1 MAKTTNQERGIKI
14 MTKTEMIKAIDLII
28 QAKEKLTMQLEAS
41 EQNRVITDIFHRAVC
56 DIAYDVF
63 DSFSINSYP
72 NEMLV
77 GDGFQ
82 LISFKTIHE
91 HVINNGLEVWLS
103 DCHITNGKNWYDIK
117 KTKSGRF
124 IKGKKVSEKHVFK
137 K

>member
-1 MAKTTNQERGIKI
+1 
-14 MTKTEMIKAIDLII
+14 MTKKEMIQIIDLMI
-28 QAKEKLTMQLEAS
+28 QAKERVVFETLDTK
-41 EQNRVITDIFHRAVC
+41 QNRVINDIFHRAVC

-63 DSFSINSYP
+63 ESYFGNNCYP

-77 GDGFQ
+77 GDGYH

-91 HVINNGLEVWLS
+91 HVINNGLEVWLN

-117 KTKSGRF
+117 KTKSGKF
-124 IKGKKVSEKHVFK
+124 VKGKKVSEKHVFK

>member
-1 MAKTTNQERGIKI
+1 MKGIK
-14 MTKTEMIKAIDLII
+14 MTKTEMIKTIDLMI
-28 QAKEKLTMQLEAS
+28 QAKEKLTISLKDTK
-41 EQNRVITDIFHRAVC
+41 QNRVITDIFHQAVC
-56 DIAYDVF
+56 NIAYDVF
-63 DSFSINSYP
+63 DSFYVNSYP

-77 GDGFQ
+77 GDGYH

-91 HVINNGLEVWLS
+91 HVINNRLEVWLN

-124 IKGKKVSEKHVFK
+124 TKGKKVSEKHVFK